1 VSSERLPALPQIQ
14 SHASISSTSSSPRG
28 DSISSG
34 SAGGGSAGSSTSYA
48 ASVNGQALGL
58 KTPSPELT
66 PQQLGR
72 DDQSVNTQPVHSS
85 PFSTQDAYGFA
96 PCGYNSMN
104 QMQSYADVHQPH
116 MATATHAPAS
126 APPTGLSHYSYPP
139 QSSMMQPQHQYSQAP
154 PGYPPYGY
162 GNGVPSQIPASSSM
176 NPAMVP
182 STLQLPG
189 LFENGNHTMHKLL
202 TITAMSSG
210 APASSIPGS
219 QGYQTQTFDH
229 TGQVAPPG
237 MKPRVTATLWEDEGS
252 LCFQVE
258 AKGVCVA
265 RREGEC
271 KPSHTQIDC
280 SADHVQ
286 IIT

>member
-1 VSSERLPALPQIQ
+1 VSSERLPALLPIQ
-14 SHASISSTSSSPRG
+14 SHASTSSTSSSPRG

-34 SAGGGSAGSSTSYA
+34 SVGGGSAGSNTSYA
-48 ASVNGQALGL
+48 ASVNGQTAGF
-58 KTPSPELT
+58 KTPSPEQT
-66 PQQLGR
+66 PQSLSR
-72 DDQSVNTQPVHSS
+72 DNQSLNAQSVQSS
-85 PFSTQDAYGFA
+85 PFGTQDGYGFA
-96 PCGYNSMN
+96 PGGYNSMN
-104 QMQSYADVHQPH
+104 QMQSYADVHQSH

-126 APPTGLSHYSYPP
+126 APPSGLSHYAYPP

-154 PGYPPYGY
+154 PGYPSYGY
-162 GNGVPSQIPASSSM
+162 PNGVGSQIPASSSM

-189 LFENGNHTMHKLL
+189 MFEVCNRTTHSPL
-202 TITAMSSG
+202 TFIAMSSG
-210 APASSIPGS
+210 APASSLPGS
-219 QGYQTQTFDH
+219 QSYQPQTFDH

-265 RREGEC
+265 RREGKGKLLVLQENA
-271 KPSHTQIDC
+271 TL
-280 SADHVQ
+280 
-286 IIT
+286 T

>member
-14 SHASISSTSSSPRG
+14 SHTSTSSTSSSPRG
-28 DSISSG
+28 DSFSSG

-48 ASVNGQALGL
+48 ASVNGLAAGF
-58 KTPSPELT
+58 KTPSPEQT
-66 PQQLGR
+66 PLSLNR
-72 DDQSVNTQPVHSS
+72 NHQPVNAQSIHNS
-85 PFSTQDAYGFA
+85 PFSTQDGYGFA
-96 PCGYNSMN
+96 PSAYNSMN

-126 APPTGLSHYSYPP
+126 APPTGMSHYAYQP
-139 QSSMMQPQHQYSQAP
+139 QPSMMQPQHPYSQAQ

-162 GNGVPSQIPASSSM
+162 GNGQIPASSSM

-189 LFENGNHTMHKLL
+189 MFAIGSHIMNKTL
-202 TITAMSSG
+202 TFTAMSSS
-210 APASSIPGS
+210 APASSLPGS

-265 RREGEC
+265 RREGKHRLFDFELN
-271 KPSHTQIDC
+271 
-280 SADHVQ
+280 AN
-286 IIT
+286 

>member
-14 SHASISSTSSSPRG
+14 SHTSISSTSSSPRG
-28 DSISSG
+28 DSFSSG
-34 SAGGGSAGSSTSYA
+34 SAGGGSAGSSTSYT
-48 ASVNGQALGL
+48 ASVNGQAAGL
-58 KTPSPELT
+58 KTPSPEQT
-66 PQQLGR
+66 PQALGR
-72 DDQSVNTQPVHSS
+72 NNQPVNAQSFQSS
-85 PFSTQDAYGFA
+85 PFSTQDGYGFA
-96 PCGYNSMN
+96 PCAYNSMN

-126 APPTGLSHYSYPP
+126 GPPSHYSYPP
-139 QSSMMQPQHQYSQAP
+139 QSSMMQSQHQYSQAP

-162 GNGVPSQIPASSSM
+162 SNGVPSQIPASSSM

-189 LFENGNHTMHKLL
+189 MFEIGSRNMHRPL
-202 TITAMSSG
+202 TFTAMSSG
-210 APASSIPGS
+210 APSSSLPGS

-265 RREGEC
+265 RREG
-271 KPSHTQIDC
+271 KHQPFFSNRKQH
-280 SADHVQ
+280 
-286 IIT
+286 